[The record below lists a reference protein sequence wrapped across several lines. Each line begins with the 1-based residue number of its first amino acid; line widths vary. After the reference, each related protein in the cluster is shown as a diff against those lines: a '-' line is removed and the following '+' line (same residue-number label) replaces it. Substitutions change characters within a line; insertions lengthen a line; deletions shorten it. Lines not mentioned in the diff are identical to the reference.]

1 MRNFEVIVRLYCRDG
16 YPEGTRVLGFHARNM
31 SEACQ
36 LVTKEVLRQT
46 GETLPWEDLR
56 DVTEE

>member
-16 YPEGTRVLGFHARNM
+16 YPEGARVLGFAARNM
-31 SEACQ
+31 NEARQ
-36 LVTKEVLRQT
+36 VAPKEVLRQT
-46 GETLPWEDLR
+46 GEVLPWEDLR